1 MHIFNWDNLPMTVVI
16 ALIIWAWMSFFSVI
30 LA

>member
-1 MHIFNWDNLPMTVVI
+1 MHIFNWDNLPMTVIVT
-16 ALIIWAWMSFFSVI
+16 LIIWAWVSFFSVI

>member
-1 MHIFNWDNLPMTVVI
+1 MHIFNWDNLPMT
-16 ALIIWAWMSFFSVI
+16 LIIGLIAWAWMSFFSVI

>member
-1 MHIFNWDNLPMTVVI
+1 MHIFTWDNLPMTVIV
-16 ALIIWAWMSFFSVI
+16 ALIVWAWMSFFSVI